1 MRCLDVGCG
10 GGEVSLDL
18 ALRVGSGGAVVGV
31 DLDGVKLDLAR
42 QVAMQ
47 RGVHNVE
54 YRVANVYDLAEPARY
69 DLVYCRMLLQHLSRP
84 VDVLTRM
91 WAAVAPGGA
100 IVVEDADFPASFCEP
115 PNPGFDFSLRAYCEV
130 LERRGGDP
138 AAGRK
143 LFGYFA
149 AADIAGAQVELVQR
163 IDVDGAAKRLTYS
176 TLEAT
181 ADAILAE
188 GIATTDQVAAA
199 LADLDQATRDPA
211 TIIGLPRTFQVWAR
225 RG

>member
-10 GGEVSLDL
+10 GGAVSLEL
-18 ALRVGSGGAVVGV
+18 ASRVGSGGEVVGV
-31 DLDGVKLDLAR
+31 DMDGVKLDLAR
-42 QVAMQ
+42 QVAVQ
-47 RGVHNVE
+47 RGVPNVE
-54 YRVANVYDLAEPARY
+54 FRAANVYDLAQPARY
-69 DLVYCRMLLQHLSRP
+69 DLVYRRMLLQHLGRP

-115 PNPGFDFSLRAYCEV
+115 PNQGLDVWLRAYCEV
-130 LERRGGDP
+130 LERRRGDP
-138 AAGRK
+138 AIGRK
-143 LFGYFA
+143 LFSYFA
-149 AADIAGAQVELVQR
+149 AAGIAGARVELVQR
-163 IDVDGAAKRLTYS
+163 VDVAGAAKRVIHS

-181 ADAILAE
+181 GDAIVAE

-199 LADLDQATRDPA
+199 LVDLDQATRDPA
-211 TIIGLPRTFQVWAR
+211 TIIALPWTFQVWAR